1 MKFLLVDKI
10 VSLEPGKRIVTLKA
24 LSLAEE
30 YLADHFPI
38 FPVLPGVMMIEAM
51 VQAAAWLVR
60 IEQDFA
66 KSVIVLKS
74 ARNVRY
80 SSFVAPGNFLRC
92 ELEAVS
98 IGPDSATFKGAGFI
112 GDVQAV
118 SGRLELLSFN
128 LADRGGKWLAEAD
141 ASIVSQERQRFRLV
155 GGPEI
160 LATVKAGA

>member
-1 MKFLLVDKI
+1 MRFLLVDKI
-10 VSLEPGKRIVTLKA
+10 LSLEPGKRIVTIKA

-38 FPVLPGVMMIEAM
+38 FPVLPGVMMIESM

-66 KSVIVLKS
+66 KSVIVLRS

-80 SSFVAPGNFLRC
+80 SSFVAPGSFLRC

-98 IGPDSATFKGAGFI
+98 IGEDAATFKGVGFV

-118 SGRLELLSFN
+118 SGRLELKCFN
-128 LADRGGKWLAEAD
+128 LADGGSGWRAEAD
-141 ASIVSQERQRFRLV
+141 AAIVAQEKLRFRLV
-155 GGPEI
+155 GGPEM
-160 LATVKAGA
+160 LAGARATP